1 MGKKIDLT
9 GQPFGRLIVI
19 REAGR
24 AKNGAVLWL
33 CRCLGKNGDDCGK
46 EVVVRGESL
55 RDGKTRSCGCLH
67 NEKSAARFTTH
78 GLTIDHKRLLKS
90 ITSHIGMIR
99 SPYAV
104 GHKYYKHL
112 RIPAKYL
119 GASGLERF
127 VREVVKRYPKEA
139 DEYERNK
146 SIELDKDISGELVF
160 APCNIR
166 FVTAKENRSC
176 RKNTIRLDD
185 GTPLA
190 MFCSSIG
197 IKTCE
202 KGRVPTPKYLKILK
216 TWRRG
221 HKPHPELMQALKED
235 TDRQSRL
242 LEMTKLKIRHAELM
256 IDVLKKLTTS
266 KSDPLDARVS

>member
-1 MGKKIDLT
+1 MPEKIDLT
-9 GQPFGRLIVI
+9 GQPFGRLVVI
-19 REAGR
+19 REYGR
-24 AKNGAVLWL
+24 DKHGKVLWL
-33 CRCLGKNGDDCGK
+33 CRCLGKNGNDCGN
-46 EVVVRGESL
+46 EVVVCSNSL
-55 RDGKTRSCGCLH
+55 RNGNTRSCGCLH

-104 GHKYYKHL
+104 GHKFYKHL

-119 GASGLERF
+119 GASGAARF
-127 VREVVKRYPKEA
+127 TQEVVKRYPKEA
-139 DEYERNK
+139 EEYERNK
-146 SIELDKDISGELVF
+146 SLVLDKDISGVPVF

-166 FVTAKENRSC
+166 FVTAKENSSC
-176 RKNTIRLDD
+176 RKNTIRMDD

-202 KGRVPTPKYLKILK
+202 KGGVPTPKYLKILK

-221 HKPHPELMQALKED
+221 HKIHPELMQALKDD
-235 TDRQSRL
+235 TDKQSRL
-242 LEMTKLKIRHAELM
+242 LEMTKLSCKRAELM
-256 IDVLKKLTTS
+256 IKGLRELLAS
-266 KSDPLDARVS
+266 KQTA

>member
-1 MGKKIDLT
+1 MPKKIVLT
-9 GQPFGRLIVI
+9 GQPFGRLVAI
-19 REAGR
+19 REYGR
-24 AKNGAVLWL
+24 DKNGNVLWL
-33 CRCLGKNGDDCGK
+33 CRCLGKNGNDCGN
-46 EVVVRGESL
+46 EVVVRSDSL
-55 RDGKTRSCGCLH
+55 RNGNTRSCGCLH
-67 NEKSAARFTTH
+67 NEKSAERFTTH

-90 ITSHIGMIR
+90 VTSHIEMIR

-104 GHKYYKHL
+104 GHKNYKHL

-119 GASGLERF
+119 GASGLARF

-139 DEYERNK
+139 EEYERNK
-146 SIELDKDISGELVF
+146 SLVLDKDISGVPVF
-160 APCNIR
+160 APCNIC
-166 FVTAKENRSC
+166 FVTAKENSSC

-190 MFCSSIG
+190 LFCSSIG

-202 KGRVPTPKYLKILK
+202 KGGVPTPKYLKILK

-235 TDRQSRL
+235 TDNQSRL
-242 LEMTKLKIRHAELM
+242 LEITKMKIRHAELM
-256 IDVLKKLTTS
+256 IEGIKNLTTS
-266 KSDPLDARVS
+266 KTGYP